1 MTDWNALAQARK
13 LDIPFEAV
21 AAIAPT
27 LDTLEE
33 AFRPL
38 LKELGGGYDS
48 ALILSEAAVLGE

>member
-13 LDIPFEAV
+13 LDIPPEDV
-21 AAIAPT
+21 AAIAPV
-27 LDTLEE
+27 LDSLEE

>member
-13 LDIPFEAV
+13 LDIPPEAV

-27 LDTLEE
+27 LDALEE
-33 AFRPL
+33 VFRPL

>member
-13 LDIPFEAV
+13 LDIPPETV
-21 AAIAPT
+21 AAITPT
-27 LDTLEE
+27 LDALEQ

-38 LKELGGGYDS
+38 LNELGAGYDS